1 MFKQH
6 LSGRLLATFALS
18 LSVFTMA
25 VSVST
30 SALAQ
35 QSSANEEL
43 TEITN
48 NLRMTLNASLGAA
61 SQGQLQVV
69 QISSTP
75 MADMFEVVIT
85 SGEVLFSDKTG
96 TYLIAGEMFMTRPD
110 GLVNLTAETRK
121 TQVAQLLQN
130 VPEEEMI
137 IFPADD
143 PKAEITVFTD
153 VDCTYCRRLHS
164 EIEQINDYG
173 ITVRYMAYPRGG
185 QASPA
190 LSKMI
195 SVWCAGD
202 EEGRKAALS
211 DAKHGE
217 TLPQWHC
224 DNPVM
229 EHYNLGNR
237 IGVTGTPAIVMSDGT
252 LMPGYAPA
260 ETLRQ
265 RVLGE

>member
-1 MFKQH
+1 MSKH
-6 LSGRLLATFALS
+6 YLSGRMLAKLALRLSAIVMSASLLAP
-18 LSVFTMA
+18 VQ
-25 VSVST
+25 
-30 SALAQ
+30 AQ
-35 QSSANEEL
+35 QSPANEEL
-43 TEITN
+43 TEITE
-48 NLRMTLNASLGAA
+48 NLRMALNASLGAA

-75 MADMFEVVIT
+75 MADMFEVVIS
-85 SGEVLFSDKTG
+85 SGEVLFADKTG

-121 TQVAQLLQN
+121 TQVAQMLQN

-137 IFPADD
+137 IFEADD
-143 PKAEITVFTD
+143 PKGEITVFTD
-153 VDCTYCRRLHS
+153 VDCTYCRRLHN

-185 QASPA
+185 TASPA
-190 LSKMI
+190 LAKMI

-202 EEGRKAALS
+202 EEGRRSALT
-211 DAKHGE
+211 DAKHGD
-217 TLPQWHC
+217 TLPQWQC
-224 DNPVM
+224 ENPVLD
-229 EHYNLGNR
+229 HYNLGNR

-260 ETLRQ
+260 DTLRE

>member
-6 LSGRLLATFALS
+6 LSVRLLASFALI
-18 LSVFTMA
+18 LSVFSMA

-143 PKAEITVFTD
+143 PKGEITVFTD
-153 VDCTYCRRLHS
+153 VDCTYCRRLHN
-164 EIEQINDYG
+164 EIEEINGYG

-185 QASPA
+185 AASPA
-190 LSKMI
+190 LAKMI

-202 EEGRKAALS
+202 AEGRKEALT

-217 TLPQWHC
+217 TLPQWQC
-224 DNPVM
+224 ENPVM

-260 ETLRQ
+260 DTLRQ
-265 RVLGE
+265 RVLGQ

>member
-1 MFKQH
+1 MNKH
-6 LSGRLLATFALS
+6 YLPGRILAALVLS
-18 LSVFTMA
+18 LSVFA
-25 VSVST
+25 VSVSVT
-30 SALAQ
+30 SSAQAQ
-35 QSSANEEL
+35 QSSNNPEL
-43 TEITN
+43 TEITE

-75 MADMFEVVIT
+75 MADLFEVVIS
-85 SGEVLFSDKTG
+85 SGEVLFADKSG

-121 TQVAQLLQN
+121 TQVAQMLQN

-153 VDCTYCRRLHS
+153 VDCTYCRRLHG

-190 LSKMI
+190 LAKMI

-202 EEGRKAALS
+202 AQGRAEALT

-217 TLPQWHC
+217 TLPQWQC
-224 DNPVM
+224 ENPVM
-229 EHYNLGNR
+229 SHYNLGNR

-260 ETLRQ
+260 DTLRE

>member
-1 MFKQH
+1 MSKPY
-6 LSGRLLATFALS
+6 LPGRFLATLMLS
-18 LSVFTMA
+18 LSAIAMA
-25 VSVST
+25 ASVST
-30 SALAQ
+30 PAWAQ

-43 TEITN
+43 TEITE
-48 NLRMTLNASLGAA
+48 NLRMALNASLGAA

-75 MADMFEVVIT
+75 MADMFEVVIS
-85 SGEVLFSDKTG
+85 SGEVLFADKTG

-121 TQVAQLLQN
+121 TQVAQMLQN

-143 PKAEITVFTD
+143 PKGEITVFTD
-153 VDCTYCRRLHS
+153 VDCTYCRRLHN

-185 QASPA
+185 AASPA
-190 LSKMI
+190 LPKMI

-202 EEGRKAALS
+202 EQGRKEALT
-211 DAKHGE
+211 DAKHGD
-217 TLPQWHC
+217 TLPQWQC
-224 DNPVM
+224 ENPVM
-229 EHYNLGNR
+229 SHYNLGNR
-237 IGVTGTPAIVMSDGT
+237 IGVTGTPAIVLSDGT

-260 ETLRQ
+260 DTLRQ

>member
-6 LSGRLLATFALS
+6 LSVRLLASFALS

-35 QSSANEEL
+35 QSSANEDL

-143 PKAEITVFTD
+143 PKGEITVFTD
-153 VDCTYCRRLHS
+153 VDCTYCRRLHN
-164 EIEQINDYG
+164 EIEEINGYG

-185 QASPA
+185 AASPA
-190 LSKMI
+190 LAKMI

-202 EEGRKAALS
+202 AEGRKEALT

-217 TLPQWHC
+217 TLPQWQC
-224 DNPVM
+224 ENPVM

-260 ETLRQ
+260 DTLRQ
-265 RVLGE
+265 RVLGQ

>member
-1 MFKQH
+1 MFKH
-6 LSGRLLATFALS
+6 YLPGRLLAIFALS
-18 LSVFTMA
+18 LSVFAMASA
-25 VSVST
+25 VST
-30 SALAQ
+30 PAHAQ

-48 NLRMTLNASLGAA
+48 NLRMAINASLGAA

-75 MADMFEVVIT
+75 MPDMFEVMIT
-85 SGEVLFSDKTG
+85 SGEVLFADKTG
-96 TYLIAGEMFMTRPD
+96 TYLIAGEMFMARPD

-185 QASPA
+185 AASPA
-190 LSKMI
+190 LAKMI

-202 EEGRKAALS
+202 EEGRKSALS

-217 TLPQWHC
+217 TLPQWQC
-224 DNPVM
+224 ENPVM
-229 EHYNLGNR
+229 AHYNLGNR

-260 ETLRQ
+260 ETLRE

>member
-6 LSGRLLATFALS
+6 LSGRLLASFALS
-18 LSVFTMA
+18 LSVFATA
-25 VSVST
+25 VCVST

-153 VDCTYCRRLHS
+153 VDCTYCRRLHN
-164 EIEQINDYG
+164 EIEEINGYG

-185 QASPA
+185 AASPA
-190 LSKMI
+190 LAKMI

-202 EEGRKAALS
+202 AEGRKEALT

-217 TLPQWHC
+217 TLPQWQC
-224 DNPVM
+224 ENPVM

-260 ETLRQ
+260 DTLRQ
-265 RVLGE
+265 RVLGQ